1 MIFNGKMVM
10 KLGMRKITKW
20 AQLGFLAT
28 WGLMVVVTLLSNGH
42 PPLAVVGVLFFLSFF
57 CSGMLFGNYNAMAME
72 PMGHIA
78 GMASAVT
85 GFLSSLI
92 AVILGGLAGR
102 LYDGTMYPISF
113 SFLIFGLVAWIWAE
127 WAAKAAAQKT
137 VP

>member
-1 MIFNGKMVM
+1 
-10 KLGMRKITKW
+10 
-20 AQLGFLAT
+20 
-28 WGLMVVVTLLSNGH
+28 
-42 PPLAVVGVLFFLSFF
+42 
-57 CSGMLFGNYNAMAME
+57 
-72 PMGHIA
+72 
-78 GMASAVT
+78 MASAVT

-127 WAAKAAAQKT
+127 WAAKATTLAAHKT